1 MPRRRLHCRAYPLV
15 KFTFEYQA
23 PPYASIRIHIYGMG
37 VNMRMNWSPND
48 QQYERMNLYKG
59 HIPTV
64 SMKLMTFSIDTIYDI
79 AV

>member
-1 MPRRRLHCRAYPLV
+1 
-15 KFTFEYQA
+15 
-23 PPYASIRIHIYGMG
+23 
-37 VNMRMNWSPND
+37 MRMNWSPND